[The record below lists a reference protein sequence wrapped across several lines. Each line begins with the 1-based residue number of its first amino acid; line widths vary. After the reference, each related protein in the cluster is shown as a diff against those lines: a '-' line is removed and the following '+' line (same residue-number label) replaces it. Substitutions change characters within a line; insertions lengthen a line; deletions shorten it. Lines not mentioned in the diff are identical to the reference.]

1 MKLWQSCAV
10 IEADKNINVKVSMGI
25 EQFMDN
31 QTIDEVINNAD
42 KYLYQAKNAGR
53 NQIFPKF

>member
-1 MKLWQSCAV
+1 
-10 IEADKNINVKVSMGI
+10 MGI
-25 EQFMDN
+25 EQFN
-31 QTIDEVINNAD
+31 GEQSIDEVINNAD

>member
-1 MKLWQSCAV
+1 M
-10 IEADKNINVKVSMGI
+10 MGI
-25 EQFMDN
+25 EQFSEV
-31 QTIDEVINNAD
+31 QCIEEVIKNAD